1 MERRHNMKP
10 PDLHEDKDPARA
22 SGFFKKR
29 LSMDWIIV
37 ISVFVFFGGAL
48 GGILFCGHYAHDPL
62 ASGSGSMAQTSFQ
75 GQIERLEQEARKNP
89 SNTKAW
95 IELGNLCFDSGRY
108 AKAMEA
114 YGRALECNPQDTD
127 VRIDLGV
134 LQRLTGRPM
143 EAIASFDRVIS
154 QDLKNETARLYKAIV
169 LKEDLNDREGA
180 VRVLE
185 KIVRMNPSAMAG
197 PDQSV
202 QGLVREYQAWEPSS
216 AKQH

>member
-10 PDLHEDKDPARA
+10 PDYHEDKDPARA

-37 ISVFVFFGGAL
+37 IAFFVFLGGAL
-48 GGILFCGHYAHDPL
+48 GGILFCGHYAHDTL
-62 ASGSGSMAQTSFQ
+62 ASVSGSAAEPSFRD
-75 GQIERLEQEARKNP
+75 QIERLEMETKINP
-89 SNTKAW
+89 SKTKAW
-95 IELGNLCFDSGRY
+95 IALGNLYFDTDQY

-114 YGRALECNPQDTD
+114 YGKALERNPQDTD

-202 QGLVREYQAWEPSS
+202 KGLVREYQAWEPLS
-216 AKQH
+216 AEQH